1 MRGCRQC
8 TLLSCFLEFLLTIDG
23 AIISL
28 LGACAIRIA
37 LSGKP
42 FLGFNYIYQ
51 PLMII
56 AVLLLVQFVLYRQKV
71 SFANKGSRIIKTQIR
86 QDLLNKLFEL
96 GPAYT
101 TVSRTG
107 EIANTISNKVEWLS
121 NYYTLYLPAAS
132 SSIINAFFI
141 VIALYTIDGITASIC
156 LVSCIGMLFCPIL
169 FYTFTKDR
177 GIKEWKA
184 YGDYYSDCLDSVQGI
199 TTLKA
204 FNANQRRCTYIDKK
218 GEEFRRAI
226 MSQLRIT
233 MLENGVL
240 ELFLQTGCAL
250 SVATATVRA
259 ALGIISPDVLVF
271 ALFLTAACFA
281 PMAKLGNAW
290 HMGYRGITASYSISE
305 LLAKK
310 ATLSLAK
317 ANDTMIA
324 TSNKAEFTGD
334 IEFKDVSFSYDADF
348 ALKNITFT
356 VKNRTMTALVGA
368 SGSGKSTIAH
378 LLAGFYPVR
387 SGEIYVGEMKIS
399 EQTVGAIIWSIR
411 YQENLQGAK
420 RTVKGVI
427 QDFAEGFRF
436 IRASRTIRTVSLMGL
451 LINFGIMPL
460 TVFQTPYVSDYL
472 KMGPETL
479 SYIKILMS
487 VGMMTGAA
495 LLPKLGKIKTPAI
508 VVAAGVIMGAALIE
522 MSIAQSLP
530 SSVLKMGILTLS
542 MVSIGFGGGLLNVV
556 IGSSVMKAVPKEM
569 MGRIS
574 GFLAALMQASMPVA
588 SFICS
593 ALAVYFHIPHILV
606 FFGSLTLLCYLALYF
621 KKKLDALC

>member
-1 MRGCRQC
+1 MKIFMFINKHLISFMRGCRQC

-56 AVLLLVQFVLYRQKV
+56 AVLLLVQFVLYKQKV

-305 LLAKK
+305 LLTKK

-324 TSNKAEFTGD
+324 KSNKAEFTGD
-334 IEFKDVSFSYDADF
+334 IEFKDVFFSYDADF

-399 EQTVGAIIWSIR
+399 EQTVGAIQSMISAVWQDCHIF
-411 YQENLQGAK
+411 YGTVYENILFGRPDASKDEVIAAAK
-420 RTVKGVI
+420 KANLHDFIETLPLGYDTPLGENGMRFSGGERQRIAIARAFLKDSPILIFDEATSSLDRKNELGIQKSFDELSQAKTSLVI
-427 QDFAEGFRF
+427 AHRLSTIQQADQIIIMENGNILAIGTHEELSKSSPEY
-436 IRASRTIRTVSLMGL
+436 RALMGDQ
-451 LINFGIMPL
+451 F
-460 TVFQTPYVSDYL
+460 
-472 KMGPETL
+472 
-479 SYIKILMS
+479 
-487 VGMMTGAA
+487 
-495 LLPKLGKIKTPAI
+495 LGGKH
-508 VVAAGVIMGAALIE
+508 E
-522 MSIAQSLP
+522 
-530 SSVLKMGILTLS
+530 
-542 MVSIGFGGGLLNVV
+542 
-556 IGSSVMKAVPKEM
+556 
-569 MGRIS
+569 
-574 GFLAALMQASMPVA
+574 
-588 SFICS
+588 
-593 ALAVYFHIPHILV
+593 
-606 FFGSLTLLCYLALYF
+606 
-621 KKKLDALC
+621 